1 MKDTS
6 RRLSVRRCLA
16 GLAAAL
22 AIAAAGAQVPTQLP
36 PIGTPVP
43 GTMPQQAPTAEQLQ
57 MLQQLPESERQA
69 LMRALGISPLTG
81 MQPGAGELPLQQ
93 PAPVAVPSTEESEP
107 AGPPTLAAGDTIIVK
122 LRLPRM
128 EIDTD
133 DDAPRRPPAAAGN
146 GDEELGE
153 LQQLARLESSGVVD
167 PELERLFQQRVQR
180 NPQLGLLLGAATY
193 VLDREGPHRFS
204 GCRHAWRSPG

>member
-57 MLQQLPESERQA
+57 MLQQLPEAERQA

-81 MQPGAGELPLQQ
+81 MQPGAGS
-93 PAPVAVPSTEESEP
+93 A
-107 AGPPTLAAGDTIIVK
+107 LAAACTGGGSLDGG
-122 LRLPRM
+122 
-128 EIDTD
+128 TD
-133 DDAPRRPPAAAGN
+133 RAADAGGRRHDHREVAPAAAHTATSPERRPPGR
-146 GDEELGE
+146 GG
-153 LQQLARLESSGVVD
+153 
-167 PELERLFQQRVQR
+167 
-180 NPQLGLLLGAATY
+180 
-193 VLDREGPHRFS
+193 
-204 GCRHAWRSPG
+204 